1 MIVKKD
7 GNIILDQKGINQAL
21 KRIAQEI
28 ISKHESL
35 TNIAF
40 IGIRTRGAFLSYRLR
55 NEISKKAKD
64 KLPTDVLD
72 INL

>member
-28 ISKHESL
+28 ISKHKSL
-35 TNIAF
+35 TI
-40 IGIRTRGAFLSYRLR
+40 
-55 NEISKKAKD
+55 
-64 KLPTDVLD
+64 LPL
-72 INL
+72 LGLGPGELF